1 MNNPD
6 SLWQLQQQVDLLL
19 NERKLKSLPS
29 NLVEARRNW
38 SREVLIQG
46 LKEPTYLPSPE
57 EQKRAKELSSRPI
70 FAGGNPRSGT
80 TLLRDLIDGHPAICS
95 LPCEPLY
102 FEFLSA
108 KVSGLNK
115 EDSFRILCSD
125 WLEKLIDPMSQPP
138 YWILSKNEP
147 DSLRYVEY
155 VRICRGW
162 WNLMDE
168 TRPDSLYHRHV
179 VPFML
184 GYATCLGGGK
194 INADTLYWMEK
205 SPGLEL
211 NYDQLK
217 KEFPNALFVNMIR
230 NPEDSFV
237 SLKASLMNSGIHRIP
252 LQYFLKSSLRFTAL
266 LRTQS
271 HDNCLTVRYEQLVA
285 NRNAV
290 IKSVFAFL
298 SLEPEEIN
306 LKQTIRSMVATPNS
320 SIGKSQRS
328 EVHLSKKELLL
339 LSFSADNVL
348 HHFSYPLVK
357 VNRLLSYILRP
368 LFYFIKFA
376 YSRRHSFLQ
385 SPFSRKGNA
394 IN

>member
-1 MNNPD
+1 MNTTD
-6 SLWQLQQQVDLLL
+6 TLHQLEKELNVLLTSRKHRNL
-19 NERKLKSLPS
+19 TNELHL
-29 NLVEARRNW
+29 ARRRW
-38 SREVLIQG
+38 AKSVVDKGVTESPYAPSKLEISKAKKLIA
-46 LKEPTYLPSPE
+46 S
-57 EQKRAKELSSRPI
+57 PI
-70 FAGGNPRSGT
+70 FIGGNPRSGT

-147 DSLRYVEY
+147 DSLRYLEY

-162 WNLMDE
+162 WNLMGE
-168 TRPDSLYHRHV
+168 VRPDSLYYRHV

-194 INADTLYWMEK
+194 INTDTLYWMEK

-217 KEFPNALFVNMIR
+217 KEFPKALFVNMIR
-230 NPEDSFV
+230 NPKDSFV
-237 SLKASLMNSGIHRIP
+237 SLKVSLMNSGVHRIP
-252 LQYFLKSSLRFTAL
+252 LQYFLKSSLRFNAL
-266 LRTQS
+266 LRIQS

-290 IKSVFAFL
+290 INSVFAFL

-306 LKQTIRSMVATPNS
+306 LKQTIRSMLATPNS
-320 SIGKSQRS
+320 SIGKSERS
-328 EVHLSKKELLL
+328 EIHLSKKELLL
-339 LSFSADNVL
+339 LSFSADKVL
-348 HHFSYPLVK
+348 QHFSYPVVK
-357 VNRLLSYILRP
+357 VNTLLSYMLRP

-385 SPFSRKGNA
+385 SPLSRKGNA